1 MSQPKLRNGEKTITF
16 DTGVK
21 VIRSKKLI
29 EITRFTKCSFFK
41 YVFFGKI
48 LVPKYNVYI
57 K

>member
-1 MSQPKLRNGEKTITF
+1 MSQPKLRNAEKTITF

-29 EITRFTKCSFFK
+29 EITRFTKSSFLK

-48 LVPKYNVYI
+48 LVPKYSVYI